1 MHGVLT
7 GGCHALMLQLS
18 DLTYLLEIDMGT
30 LRDLYEIYVSC
41 CETVGQTPVSFDEWL
56 NA

>member
-1 MHGVLT
+1 MGVLT
-7 GGCHALMLQLS
+7 GGCHTLMLQLS
-18 DLTYLLEIDMGT
+18 YLTYLLEIDMGT

-41 CETVGQTPVSFDEWL
+41 CETVGQTALTFDEWL